1 MSSKAFRAV
10 INGVPHLINLNHITK
25 VTLKE
30 NTLKFYL
37 NANNGLFG
45 MSIYGSGFVSG
56 NDLMS
61 FEVNA
66 NSKEEATKM
75 FEELAKLM

>member
-1 MSSKAFRAV
+1 MSSKVFRAT
-10 INGVPHLINLNHITK
+10 INGIPHLINLNHVTK
-25 VTLKE
+25 VALKE

-45 MSIYGSGFVSG
+45 MSVYGSGFLSG

-61 FEVNA
+61 FEIA
-66 NSKEEATKM
+66 AWSKEEAEKM
-75 FEELAKLM
+75 FEEVAKLM

>member
-1 MSSKAFRAV
+1 MSSKAFRLT
-10 INGVPHLINLNHITK
+10 INGVQHLINLNHITK

-45 MSIYGSGFVSG
+45 MSVYGSGFLSG

-61 FEVNA
+61 FEVSTS
-66 NSKEEATKM
+66 SKEEAARM
-75 FEELAKLM
+75 FDEVAKLI